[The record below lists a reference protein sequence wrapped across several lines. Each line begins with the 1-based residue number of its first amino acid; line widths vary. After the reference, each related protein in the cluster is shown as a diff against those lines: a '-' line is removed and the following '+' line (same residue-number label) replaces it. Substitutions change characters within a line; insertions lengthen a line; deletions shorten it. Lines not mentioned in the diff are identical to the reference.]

1 MENTSAALPC
11 AMAAITPHVPLE
23 TFEYHCGMHHLSYV
37 IKLNKLN
44 KGTAYERLSLDTI
57 IKNAPAGEIHNA
69 AAQVWNHTFFW
80 HSMEPNGARTPSGAL
95 ADAINDK
102 WGCFDGFKD
111 AFQTSAVANSASGW
125 TWLLKKA
132 DGSLDIDNMGA
143 AGTPLTTMDKPLLC
157 VDVREHVY
165 YIEYHNKRLKF
176 IEAFLNKLAN
186 WDFAA
191 KNFA

>member
-1 MENTSAALPC
+1 MDNTSY
-11 AMAAITPHVPLE
+11 AMVAITPYVPLE
-23 TFEYHCGMHHLSYV
+23 TFEYHCGKHHMAYV

-44 KGTAYERLSLDTI
+44 KGTAYERLCLDSI

-80 HSMEPNGARTPSGAL
+80 HSMEPNGVRAPSGAL
-95 ADAINDK
+95 ADAINTK
-102 WGCFDGFKD
+102 WGSFARFKD
-111 AFQTSAVANSASGW
+111 AFQTSAVANASSAW
-125 TWLLKKA
+125 TWLLKKE
-132 DGSLDIDNMGA
+132 DGSLYIDNTGA

-157 VDVREHVY
+157 VDVREHAY
-165 YIEYHNKRLKF
+165 YIEYHNNRIKF
-176 IEAFLNKLAN
+176 IETFLNSLAN